1 MEKRRILAAILGAI
15 QSIIGAFLAILVAS
29 LFFNIFEIRAILNV
43 TAELLPIYLI
53 FLSLFSSF
61 SILNGFF
68 LIREAQGII

>member
-1 MEKRRILAAILGAI
+1 MLAAILGAI

-29 LFFNIFEIRAILNV
+29 LFFNFFEFRAILNV

-53 FLSLFSSF
+53 FLGLFSSF